1 MSWGVC
7 NGICKNFKE
16 YKTTCRNAY
25 IDGFTR
31 CNCCNIFFKCS
42 PKQLKCECCK
52 SRLRHPKKIAVR
64 L

>member
-31 CNCCNIFFKCS
+31 CNTCSVFFKCKKS
-42 PKQLKCECCK
+42 ELRCGCCND
-52 SRLRHPKKIAVR
+52 RLRHPKPIPVR